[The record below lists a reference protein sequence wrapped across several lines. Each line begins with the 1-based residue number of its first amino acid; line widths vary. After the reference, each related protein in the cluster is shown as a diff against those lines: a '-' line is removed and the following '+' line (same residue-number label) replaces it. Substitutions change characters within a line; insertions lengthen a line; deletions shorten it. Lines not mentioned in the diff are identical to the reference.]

1 MLSLLFCTSGYALH
15 TNFSSV
21 LFSYFIRLN
30 HIKGNVLFLL
40 NGLKKSNPLQGWIF
54 SGFIFTT
61 ARVVFITA
69 KIAFIFMSLLA
80 VQIYDFP
87 IPTIVSYFCCCRLT
101 GCSEPCQCTI
111 LEGNMNGFI
120 PVDCKGKRALDSTE
134 HTRNYIKTVS
144 VLSRHTECASEKV
157 YSLEAI
163 LVKNKSTT

>member
-54 SGFIFTT
+54 FRLYFHYCSSSVHYCEDRFHIH
-61 ARVVFITA
+61 V
-69 KIAFIFMSLLA
+69 AF
-80 VQIYDFP
+80 QIYDFP
-87 IPTIVSYFCCCRLT
+87 ISTVVSYFCCCRLT
-101 GCSEPCQCTI
+101 GCSEPCHCTI

-120 PVDCKGKRALDSTE
+120 PVDCKGKRALGSTE